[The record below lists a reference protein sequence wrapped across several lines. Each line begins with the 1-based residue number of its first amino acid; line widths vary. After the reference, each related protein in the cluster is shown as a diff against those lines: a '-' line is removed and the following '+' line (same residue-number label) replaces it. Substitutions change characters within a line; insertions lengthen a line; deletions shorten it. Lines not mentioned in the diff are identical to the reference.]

1 MASQAQSSSSTPA
14 APSPADKENADKLKQ
29 EGNALMSGKKYD
41 EAITS
46 YSKAIAIDPKNPVY
60 YSNRAA
66 AHSSKND
73 HLAAVGD
80 AEKAISVDPQFVKAY
95 HRLGYAISH
104 SLRIIFLITH
114 HSDMLNTVLV
124 IIEPPQTHLRGA

>member
-1 MASQAQSSSSTPA
+1 MTSQAQSSSSTPA

-29 EGNALMSGKKYD
+29 EGNALMSVKKYN
-41 EAITS
+41 EAIAS

-66 AHSSKND
+66 AHSSKYD

-80 AEKAISVDPQFVKAY
+80 AEMAISVDPQFIKAY
-95 HRLGYAISH
+95 HRLGYFSYL
-104 SLRIIFLITH
+104 SLGIIVLIMY
-114 HSDMLNTVLV
+114 HSDMLNSVLV
-124 IIEPPQTHLRGA
+124 IIELP